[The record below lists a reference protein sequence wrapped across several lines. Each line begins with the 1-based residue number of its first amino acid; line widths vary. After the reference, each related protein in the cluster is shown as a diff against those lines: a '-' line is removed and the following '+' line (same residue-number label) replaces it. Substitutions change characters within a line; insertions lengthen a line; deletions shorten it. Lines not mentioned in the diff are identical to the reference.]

1 MVIRTIIISINI
13 LLDIALSSNVGILV
27 VIVVTPAVAEV
38 VDDVAVVVV
47 VVLDSISG
55 LGSFSSCTALHQQFV
70 QIQKYI
76 FCLG

>member
-13 LLDIALSSNVGILV
+13 LLDIALSSNVGIL